1 MPIFTPPYIMSAE
14 QYLEEGTLVAEG
26 SGLILATMRIVY
38 TVRMTRVA
46 GQYIS
51 FLPNLKRDRKQKVAE
66 WYKITAS

>member
-26 SGLILATMRIVY
+26 SGLILATMRIVS

-46 GQYIS
+46 GQYSIYP
-51 FLPNLKRDRKQKVAE
+51 FYQ
-66 WYKITAS
+66 I